1 LSNQRT
7 MHGCFHIQVNVVT
20 AEAPSGA
27 TTPTPHNSGV
37 AQSALTARS
46 VLLIEDH
53 QALRVA
59 LTELLGARGFEVTS
73 AKSAHEALSLF
84 SHCDPDVLVV
94 DVDLGERPNGV
105 ELATVIRAQ
114 APYIGVVFLTDYP
127 SPDSIEKVGS
137 VPAGSA
143 FLNKSMLETADDLI
157 DAIDTALNDDAMAV
171 VKARNDVTNPI
182 HELTAG
188 QVAVAR
194 LIALGLTNAEIARQR
209 GSSLRAVEQLVAR
222 TFETL
227 GVANDPHLNPRVATA
242 MLYAQAFGQP
252 APSQQ
257 R

>member
-1 LSNQRT
+1 MPFGYYDTSR
-7 MHGCFHIQVNVVT
+7 
-20 AEAPSGA
+20 
-27 TTPTPHNSGV
+27 HNCRV
-37 AQSALTARS
+37 DQPAATARS

-59 LTELLGARGFEVTS
+59 LADLLANRGFTVTS
-73 AKSAHEALSLF
+73 ARSAHEALSLF

-137 VPAGSA
+137 VPLGSA
-143 FLNKSMLETADDLI
+143 FLNKSLLETADDLI
-157 DAIDTALNDDAMAV
+157 NAIDTALDDHTMAV
-171 VKARNDVTNPI
+171 VKAKANSSNPI
-182 HELTAG
+182 HDLTAG

-194 LIALGLTNAEIARQR
+194 LIALGLTNAEIAKQR

-227 GVANDPHLNPRVATA
+227 GVANDQTKNPRVATA

-252 APSQQ
+252 APIQ
-257 R
+257 RR

>member
-1 LSNQRT
+1 MPFGQYY
-7 MHGCFHIQVNVVT
+7 
-20 AEAPSGA
+20 
-27 TTPTPHNSGV
+27 TTRDNSHMDQPPVG
-37 AQSALTARS
+37 ARS
-46 VLLIEDH
+46 VLLIEDN

-59 LTELLGARGFEVTS
+59 LTDLLTGRGFKVTS
-73 AKSAHEALSLF
+73 AKSAHQALSLF

-105 ELATVIRAQ
+105 ELATIIRAQ
-114 APYIGVVFLTDYP
+114 APYVGVVFLTDYP

-137 VPAGSA
+137 VPPGSA
-143 FLNKSMLETADDLI
+143 FLTKSLLESADDLI
-157 DAIDTALNDDAMAV
+157 EAIDSALDDDAMAII
-171 VKARNDVTNPI
+171 KATANSNNPI
-182 HELTAG
+182 HDLTAA

-194 LIALGLTNAEIARQR
+194 LISLGLTNAEIAKQR

-227 GVANDPHLNPRVATA
+227 GVANDPGRNPRVATA

-252 APSQQ
+252 APIQQ

>member
-1 LSNQRT
+1 MPFGQYD
-7 MHGCFHIQVNVVT
+7 
-20 AEAPSGA
+20 
-27 TTPTPHNSGV
+27 TTRDNSDMDHPPPG
-37 AQSALTARS
+37 ARS
-46 VLLIEDH
+46 ALLIEDN

-59 LTELLGARGFEVTS
+59 LTDLLAGRGFKVTS
-73 AKSAHEALSLF
+73 AKSAHQALSLF

-105 ELATVIRAQ
+105 ELATIIRAQ
-114 APYIGVVFLTDYP
+114 APYVGVVFLTDYP

-137 VPAGSA
+137 VPPGSA
-143 FLNKSMLETADDLI
+143 FLTKSMLESADDLI
-157 DAIDTALNDDAMAV
+157 EAIDSALDDDAMAII
-171 VKARNDVTNPI
+171 KAKANSNNPI
-182 HELTAG
+182 HDLTAG

-194 LIALGLTNAEIARQR
+194 LIALGLTNAEIAKRR

-227 GVANDPHLNPRVATA
+227 GVANDPDHNPRVATA

-252 APSQQ
+252 APIKQ

>member
-1 LSNQRT
+1 
-7 MHGCFHIQVNVVT
+7 MFFGHYD
-20 AEAPSGA
+20 
-27 TTPTPHNSGV
+27 TTRDNSGMDQPP
-37 AQSALTARS
+37 ANTRS

-59 LTELLGARGFEVTS
+59 LTDLLIGRGFSVTS

-84 SHCDPDVLVV
+84 SHCDPDVLIV

-105 ELATVIRAQ
+105 ELATIIRAQ

-137 VPAGSA
+137 VPSGSA
-143 FLNKSMLETADDLI
+143 FLTKSLLESADDLI
-157 DAIDTALNDDAMAV
+157 EAIDSTLDDDAMAII
-171 VKARNDVTNPI
+171 KAKENSNNPI
-182 HELTAG
+182 HDLTAG

-194 LIALGLTNAEIARQR
+194 LIALGLSNAEIAKQR

-222 TFETL
+222 TFESL
-227 GVANDPHLNPRVATA
+227 GVSNDPNHNPRVATA

-252 APSQQ
+252 APIQQ